1 MKARIIK
8 ENILV
13 KDVVL
18 IFFFSFLM
26 TISSQIRLYL
36 FFTPVPITLQTLV
49 LFLSIFCLRQKAFF
63 SQFFWI
69 LLGIFGVPVFA
80 KGGGWFYLFGPT
92 GGYILGFLSS
102 CLIFPHFFD
111 VSRRKNFFVLFLLYF
126 LINLWIYL
134 VGVIWLKMYLSIS
147 FLKSILLG
155 VVPFIP
161 GDIFKI
167 FLASLFSASFKE
179 K

>member
-8 ENILV
+8 ENILA

-26 TISSQIRLYL
+26 AISSQIRLYL
-36 FFTPVPITLQTLV
+36 FFTPVPVTLQTLV
-49 LFLSIFCLRQKAFF
+49 LFLSIFYLHQKAFF

-69 LLGIFGVPVFA
+69 LLGIFDVPVFA
-80 KGGGWFYLFGPT
+80 KGGGLFYLFGPT

-111 VSRRKNFFVLFLLYF
+111 ISGRKNFFTFFLLYF

-134 VGVIWLKMYLSIS
+134 VGVIWLKIYLSVS

>member
-1 MKARIIK
+1 MKAGVIK

-13 KDVVL
+13 KDVLL

-26 TISSQIRLYL
+26 AISSQIRLYL
-36 FFTPVPITLQTLV
+36 FFTPVPVTLQTLV
-49 LFLSIFCLRQKAFF
+49 LFLSIFYLRQKAFF

-69 LLGIFGVPVFA
+69 LLGIIGVPVFA
-80 KGGGWFYLFGPT
+80 KGGGLFYLFGPT

-102 CLIFPHFFD
+102 CLIFPYFFNLFK
-111 VSRRKNFFVLFLLYF
+111 RKNFFIFFLLYS
-126 LINLWIYL
+126 LINLWIYFI
-134 VGVIWLKMYLSIS
+134 GTIWLKFFLSIS
-147 FLKSILLG
+147 FSKSIFLG
-155 VVPFIP
+155 VLPFLS

-167 FLASLFSASFKE
+167 FLASLFSVEVK